1 MSRTASSLI
10 RMDVILI
17 FCLSLYS
24 SSCFAQKSL
33 PLDNSTCNP
42 QDTLNCL
49 WNDHAGCFIRAS
61 RHALNGTCAPVDS
74 SGRAGVQEVSP
85 DGTQVQTHR
94 CTKSVKVNA
103 LCDTIVPPPE
113 PIETVT
119 VNLNPSPTGSTPPP
133 CGPPPPDEQFTS
145 NGGNDSPDCEPLI
158 LDLEGSGFHLTN
170 TANGVV
176 FDIRADHH
184 PLRILALAVYDQPET
199 GGNGDGVIDERDAVY
214 SLLRIWIDENHDGI
228 CQPNELHPLPEL
240 GVYSISLNY
249 RFSRRTDEFGNV
261 FRYRSTV
268 NQHQSRESEVGK
280 KIYDVFFVNR

>member
-1 MSRTASSLI
+1 
-10 RMDVILI
+10 
-17 FCLSLYS
+17 
-24 SSCFAQKSL
+24 
-33 PLDNSTCNP
+33 
-42 QDTLNCL
+42 
-49 WNDHAGCFIRAS
+49 
-61 RHALNGTCAPVDS
+61 
-74 SGRAGVQEVSP
+74 
-85 DGTQVQTHR
+85 
-94 CTKSVKVNA
+94 
-103 LCDTIVPPPE
+103 VPPPE

-119 VNLNPSPTGSTPPP
+119 VHLNPSPTGSTPPP

-184 PLRILALAVYDQPET
+184 PLRIPWTASATNGFLALDRNGNGIIDDGSELFGNVTPQPASDHSNGFLALAVYDQPET